1 MLSPMNLVTG
11 LWGMNV
17 IVPGQV
23 ATENS
28 HSLNWFFGIVGCL
41 LAFAIFGSIISAFGF
56 PSPAR

>member
-1 MLSPMNLVTG
+1 MNLVTG